1 MPGPWP
7 CSESLPEVAAS
18 RVALKAK
25 RSFFFLPAP
34 SSPSAW
40 GAQRGVEGKGTA
52 AVLHHHL
59 PLHSSCLEKHLWIV
73 FFPSLYTVFKTSV
86 SFFLNKKQMHPK
98 KKPKPNLKT
107 LPSSLPCLAPREAL
121 LLSRRLPLGFPQP
134 KLSSSS
140 SPEPAG
146 G

>member
-40 GAQRGVEGKGTA
+40 GARRGVEGKGTA

-86 SFFLNKKQMHPK
+86 SFF
-98 KKPKPNLKT
+98 
-107 LPSSLPCLAPREAL
+107 
-121 LLSRRLPLGFPQP
+121 
-134 KLSSSS
+134 
-140 SPEPAG
+140 
-146 G
+146 